1 VLTAGD
7 EVFIAKV
14 AELPPSLLQ
23 HLGDLDGIKTE
34 DEAPYVFTPRLAF
47 LAQFNEFVHARR
59 NEDYAKASSLV
70 VSLLNTDLS
79 PVGIRAVLLADA
91 VPLLEGEHRYPIPC
105 PHADLRTRR
114 AHRLEK
120 HV

>member
-1 VLTAGD
+1 
-7 EVFIAKV
+7 VFIAKV
-14 AELPPSLLQ
+14 TELPPSLLQ
-23 HLGDLDGIKTE
+23 HLGDVDGIKTE